1 MKAELKSADFLRG
14 YFIDL
19 NLCDEISKLTISEK
33 DNSQEGRCG
42 SKESIVNK
50 KIKESNDLV
59 LDHYPILFDVYMGE
73 LQKCLDCYMEE
84 YNFCAEYSKF
94 TITAPT
100 NIQRY
105 EPKQGFHSWHTER
118 NGADNAVRD
127 RHLVFMTYLND
138 VSDHGETEWFHQ
150 KLKVKPKKG
159 LTVIWPADWTFT
171 HRGISSPTQRKI
183 IATGWFSYVQD
194 ES

>member
-1 MKAELKSADFLRG
+1 MKTELKGADFLRG
-14 YFIDL
+14 YLIDL
-19 NLCDEISKLTISEK
+19 NLCDEIEKLAISEK
-33 DNSQEGRCG
+33 DNSQEGKCG
-42 SKESIVNK
+42 SKEFIVNK
-50 KIKESNDLV
+50 KIKESNDLF
-59 LDHYPILFDVYMGE
+59 LDNYPILFDSYMDE
-73 LQKCLDCYMEE
+73 LQKCLDCYMDE
-84 YNFCAEYSKF
+84 YKFCASYGKF
-94 TITAPT
+94 TITTAT

-118 NGADNAVRD
+118 NGAADAVRD

-138 VSDHGETEWFHQ
+138 VSDRGETEWFHQ

-183 IATGWFSYVQD
+183 IVTGWFSYVQRN
-194 ES
+194 